1 MKLKTITLII
11 ICIILTGNTKAFAQE
26 DTNKRQV
33 NNLVGITY
41 QAGSVMQTNDFVAG
55 ENASGNPINYFQSLR
70 FEYGVKTDGRKM
82 WHQLYAYPE
91 WGVGLYFANFFNE
104 AELGT
109 PTAFYGYFKGPFW
122 RWRKLS
128 FNYNVGFG
136 LTWNWQPYNTEAN
149 PYNIAIGSYR
159 TVYIDAGL
167 NLDWQVA
174 RRLTATFGVSFTHFS
189 NGATSVPNMGLN
201 LAAPSVGLKYQLK
214 KDPPDLIK
222 WDVPEYEDNWEFV
235 MIVAGGV
242 KQVEFDT
249 TNTELKDK
257 YLGVNYG
264 VLSLMPTINRQ
275 ISHKVKFGAG
285 LDLAYD
291 GSINAQIDVNSEG
304 EYTTSQVPFWDRTSL
319 SVFASFEL
327 VAGRLSLLVQPGYTL
342 FRYNFEG
349 EKPAFYQRAG
359 LRYFIW
365 KDLFLGINIRAHNF
379 GVADYIE
386 WNAGWRIKW

>member
-1 MKLKTITLII
+1 MKH
-11 ICIILTGNTKAFAQE
+11 ILLSFFAVMFAAFSLFAQE
-26 DTNKRQV
+26 KPDKRQV
-33 NNLVGITY
+33 NNLLGITY

-55 ENASGNPINYFQSLR
+55 ENASGNKIDYFQSLR

-104 AELGT
+104 VELGT

-122 RWRKLS
+122 RWKKLS
-128 FNYNVGFG
+128 FNYSVGFG
-136 LTWNWQPYNTEAN
+136 LTWNWQPYDTDAN

-159 TVYIDAGL
+159 TVYIDAGIG
-167 NLDWQVA
+167 LDWQLA
-174 RRLTATFGVSFTHFS
+174 SRLIASFGVSFTHFS

-201 LAAPSVGLKYQLK
+201 LAAPSIGLKYQLK
-214 KDPPDLIK
+214 KDPPALIE
-222 WDVPEYEDNWEFV
+222 WEVPQYEDNWEFL
-235 MIVAGGV
+235 MIAAGGV

-249 TNTELKDK
+249 TNLDLKDK

-264 VLSLMPTINRQ
+264 VFSLMPTVNRQ

-291 GSINAQIDVNSEG
+291 GSLMAEIDVNTEG
-304 EYTTSQVPFWDRTSL
+304 DYTLNDVPFWDKTSL

-327 VAGRLSLLVQPGYTL
+327 VAGKLSLIVQPGYTL
-342 FRYNFEG
+342 IRYEFEG
-349 EKPAFYQRAG
+349 QKPAFYQRAG

-365 KDLFLGINIRAHNF
+365 KELFLGINIRAHNF

-386 WNAGWRIKW
+386 WNAGWRIPW

>member
-1 MKLKTITLII
+1 
-11 ICIILTGNTKAFAQE
+11 
-26 DTNKRQV
+26 
-33 NNLVGITY
+33 
-41 QAGSVMQTNDFVAG
+41 
-55 ENASGNPINYFQSLR
+55 
-70 FEYGVKTDGRKM
+70 
-82 WHQLYAYPE
+82 
-91 WGVGLYFANFFNE
+91 
-104 AELGT
+104 
-109 PTAFYGYFKGPFW
+109 
-122 RWRKLS
+122 
-128 FNYNVGFG
+128 
-136 LTWNWQPYNTEAN
+136 
-149 PYNIAIGSYR
+149 
-159 TVYIDAGL
+159 
-167 NLDWQVA
+167 
-174 RRLTATFGVSFTHFS
+174 
-189 NGATSVPNMGLN
+189 MGLN
-201 LAAPSVGLKYQLK
+201 LAAPSIGVKYQLK

-222 WDVPEYEDNWEFV
+222 WDIPKYEDNWEFV

-264 VLSLMPTINRQ
+264 VFSLMPTINRQ

-304 EYTTSQVPFWDRTSL
+304 EYTARQVPFWDRTSL

-327 VAGRLSLLVQPGYTL
+327 VAGKLSLLVQPGYTL